1 MLPKSTPP
9 KHRQSTELILT
20 PPPSEFSPVSSL
32 ELEPATRIALD
43 KLRKV
48 AAEDTKKRK
57 ESKRLCTSTLDIS
70 SISNISNSFTTHQMT
85 IGERTFSE
93 NINSTPLMS
102 RVRQDL
108 TEELDLSVAENV
120 EEKDKE
126 KTGDTT
132 KIEVETVAE
141 KLNTKEKNVDAKVA
155 NAQNV
160 EEKDNKE
167 KKEAEN
173 GEEKLNMKEKS

>member
-1 MLPKSTPP
+1 
-9 KHRQSTELILT
+9 
-20 PPPSEFSPVSSL
+20 
-32 ELEPATRIALD
+32 
-43 KLRKV
+43 
-48 AAEDTKKRK
+48 
-57 ESKRLCTSTLDIS
+57 
-70 SISNISNSFTTHQMT
+70 
-85 IGERTFSE
+85 
-93 NINSTPLMS
+93 MS